1 MIIGDPFGSENS
13 ETSDLIKFANQV
25 ETAAIANK
33 NDDWWITI

>member
-33 NDDWWITI
+33 NDDWWIII